1 MAQAALLAPVDAPFT
16 AALKDIASQVG
27 VLGVLFTDKNGLLLG
42 AAGDVDLS
50 LAGYLTSVV
59 AQATK
64 VQPTVSVTTPDGKLI
79 LVHKENEMTIAIFK
93 KNEPSR

>member
-1 MAQAALLAPVDAPFT
+1 MERAASLPAIDAPFT
-16 AALKDIASQVG
+16 AALKDIASQAG
-27 VLGVLFTDKNGLLLG
+27 VIGVLFTDKNGLLLG
-42 AAGDVDLS
+42 SSGDVDLS

-79 LVHKENEMTIAIFK
+79 LVHKESEMTIAVFK
-93 KNEPSR
+93 KNEPIR

>member
-1 MAQAALLAPVDAPFT
+1 MEVAASLTPIDAPFT
-16 AALKDIASQVG
+16 AAIKDIASQAG
-27 VLGVLFTDKNGLLLG
+27 VIGVLFADKNGLLLG
-42 AAGDVDLS
+42 SAGDVDLS

-59 AQATK
+59 AQTTK